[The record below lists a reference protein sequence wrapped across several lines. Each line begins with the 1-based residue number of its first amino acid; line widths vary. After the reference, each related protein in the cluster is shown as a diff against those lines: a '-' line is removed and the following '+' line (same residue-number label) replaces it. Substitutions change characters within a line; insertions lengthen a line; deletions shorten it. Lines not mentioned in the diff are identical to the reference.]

1 MDLTELIEANEQA
14 RLNVAKANKA
24 HNEAMEQQDR
34 LKQQLQEA
42 LSHKRKNVEIFHDA
56 QLAQIDADAESKRQ
70 KLDQD
75 RQAEIEIINTETN
88 AAKEIIIQN
97 REGQRQMEN
106 QRFDEEIKQ
115 FKQFSF

>member
-14 RLNVAKANKA
+14 QLTVAKANKA

-42 LSHKRKNVEIFHDA
+42 LSHKRKSMETFRDA
-56 QLAQIDADAESKRQ
+56 RLAQIDANEESKRQ

-75 RQAEIEIINTETN
+75 RQAEIERINTETN
-88 AAKEIIIQN
+88 AEKEIIIQN
-97 REGQRQMEN
+97 CEAQRQKAN
-106 QRFDEEIKQ
+106 QRFIEEIKQ
-115 FKQFSF
+115 IEQFSF